1 METHFVFAQMHKKPG
16 KILWLLESGSTINL
30 SLFRRHIFVPIK
42 TDTKIKGIGDLQ
54 LDEELPLVISVVADD
69 ATYFTIQHPEVL
81 YAQNF
86 EFPIM

>member
-16 KILWLLESGSTINL
+16 KILWLLESGS
-30 SLFRRHIFVPIK
+30 HIFVPIK
-42 TDTKIKGIGDLQ
+42 TDPKIKGIGDLQ